1 VIDPRGD
8 LAALAQAAPSAEHDR
23 ATRRFAAACR
33 DGDVWALRDLL
44 VSDVVVTTDHGGNVR
59 TPAAPI
65 RGPADVVGYLAS
77 LSGGSPA
84 HLTVEQVNGRSGIV
98 LRRAGE
104 TVAVM
109 VLGVTE
115 AKVVAVWI
123 VLNPDKL
130 RRWQD
135 A

>member
-1 VIDPRGD
+1 MIDPRGD

-23 ATRRFAAACR
+23 ATRRFATACR
-33 DGDVWALRDLL
+33 DGDVPALRDLL
-44 VSDVVVTTDHGGNVR
+44 SSEFMVTTDHGGNVR
-59 TPAAPI
+59 TPGAPI
-65 RGPADVVGYLAS
+65 RGPADVLRFLAAV
-77 LSGGSPA
+77 SGGLPA

-104 TVAVM
+104 TLAVV

-130 RRWQD
+130 RRWPD